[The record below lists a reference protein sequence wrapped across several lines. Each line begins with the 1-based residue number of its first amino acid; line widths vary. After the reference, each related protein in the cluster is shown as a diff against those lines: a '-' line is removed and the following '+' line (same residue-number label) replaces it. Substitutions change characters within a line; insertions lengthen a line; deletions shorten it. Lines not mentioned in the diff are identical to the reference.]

1 MIRRAS
7 ACFLCLVLLLL
18 LAGEPVR
25 ATPDMSYTRDP
36 LHGYRIPIPLAYTVG
51 EVIMDVGKKPLNKA
65 SDLFIDS
72 NGLLYVADTG
82 NNRIV
87 KLDPNGRVL
96 GTFGE
101 EQGLKFNKPEGI
113 YVDDTGDMFIADTG
127 NSKIV
132 HLDPKGAKVEEFVRP
147 KTSLMKAN
155 ANFSPSKVLIDKR
168 GYLNV
173 LDRNDPN
180 GFIMIDA
187 NNQFRGYIAANHV
200 PFSWQQLLVRL
211 LATPEQKEQLSK
223 VVPPQ
228 HANLTMDEEGYIYSP
243 TVLIDKDQIKKL
255 NALGTNIFK
264 KDTFYGEKSI
274 ESGSLALPYFVDIAV
289 DQYGII
295 NALDATSRKI
305 YQYNQE
311 GHLLAVFG
319 GHGNVKGTFEY
330 PSSIGVDR
338 QGRIFV
344 LDRDRNNIQ
353 VFEPTQFSELIHQ
366 ASALYFNGRYEEAL
380 KPWHEVLQID
390 ENYPLAHR
398 GVAKALYKQERWEE
412 SMAEFKL
419 AGDQEGYSVTFGQY
433 RRAYMKSHFGWVV
446 LIFAIMLYVL
456 YFIVKRLRGFAHKII
471 RRLGY

>member
-1 MIRRAS
+1 MLRRA
-7 ACFLCLVLLLL
+7 AVCFPVLFFTLLF
-18 LAGEPVR
+18 AGAPAFAV
-25 ATPDMSYTRDP
+25 PQISYTRDP
-36 LHGYRIPIPLAYTVG
+36 LHDYRIPIPLVYTVG
-51 EVIMDVGKKPLNKA
+51 SVIMDTGPKPLNKA
-65 SDLFIDS
+65 SDLFIDAK
-72 NGLLYVADTG
+72 GLLYVADTG

-87 KLDPNGRVL
+87 KLDPGGRLLAV
-96 GTFGE
+96 FGDD
-101 EQGLKFNKPEGI
+101 QGLKFNAPEGI
-113 YVDDTGDMFIADTG
+113 FVDEYGDMFVADTG
-127 NSKIV
+127 NGKIV
-132 HLDPKGAKVEEFVRP
+132 HLDAGGAKVEEFVRP
-147 KTSLMKAN
+147 KTTLMKAN
-155 ANFSPSKVLIDKR
+155 ANFSPSKVIIDKR

-180 GFIMIDA
+180 GFIMIDGG
-187 NNQFRGYIAANHV
+187 NQFRGYIAANHV
-200 PFSWQQLLVRL
+200 PFSWQQLLIRL

-223 VVPPQ
+223 AVPPQ
-228 HANLTMDEEGYIYSP
+228 HANLTMDSEGYIYAP
-243 TVLIDKDQIKKL
+243 TVLTDKDQIKKF

-274 ESGSLALPYFVDIAV
+274 DSGSLTLPYFVDIAV

-295 NALDATSRKI
+295 NALDAASRKI

-311 GHLLAVFG
+311 GQLLAVFG

-330 PSSIGVDR
+330 PSSIEVDR

-353 VFEPTQFSELIHQ
+353 VFVPTRFSELIHQ

-398 GVAKALYKQERWEE
+398 GVAKALYKQERWREA
-412 SMAEFKL
+412 MAEFKL
-419 AGDQEGYSVTFGQY
+419 AGDQEGYSAAFGQY
-433 RRAYMKSHFGWVV
+433 RRAYVKSHFGWVV
-446 LIFAIMLYVL
+446 LVIGVSAYALYAAVKWLRRLADAI
-456 YFIVKRLRGFAHKII
+456 A